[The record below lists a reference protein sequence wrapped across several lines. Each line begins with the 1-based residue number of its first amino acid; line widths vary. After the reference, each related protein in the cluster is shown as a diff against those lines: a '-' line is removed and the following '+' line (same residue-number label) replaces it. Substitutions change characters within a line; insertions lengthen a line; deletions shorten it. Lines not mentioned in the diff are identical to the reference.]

1 MKFTY
6 EQLRHLA
13 DLGNAPGAL
22 QIKNRKGKV
31 INPAKGKQ
39 PPSVFVIGAP
49 KRGMLR
55 VQPFQD
61 QKSTVCFPAGHHP

>member
-13 DLGNAPGAL
+13 DLGNAPGAI

-31 INPAKGKQ
+31 ISPKKSKP
-39 PPSVFVIGAP
+39 PPSVSVIGP
-49 KRGMLR
+49 PIRGMLR
-55 VQPFQD
+55 
-61 QKSTVCFPAGHHP
+61 AGHHP

>member
-22 QIKNRKGKV
+22 QVKNRKGKV
-31 INPAKGKQ
+31 IHPEKGKP
-39 PPSVFVIGAP
+39 PPSVSVIGAP
-49 KRGMLR
+49 KRGLQR
-55 VQPFQD
+55 AQPF
-61 QKSTVCFPAGHHP
+61 KSKKSPVCLSLGNRP

>member
-6 EQLRHLA
+6 EQLHHLA

-31 INPAKGKQ
+31 IKPEKGKHH
-39 PPSVFVIGAP
+39 PSVSVMGAP

-55 VQPFQD
+55 DQPQH
-61 QKSTVCFPAGHHP
+61 QKSTVCFLSRS